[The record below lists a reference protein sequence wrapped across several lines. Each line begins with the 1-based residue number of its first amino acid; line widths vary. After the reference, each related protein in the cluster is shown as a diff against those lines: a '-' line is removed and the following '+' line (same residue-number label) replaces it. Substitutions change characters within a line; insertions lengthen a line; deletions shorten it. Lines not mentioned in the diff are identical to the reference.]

1 MDKITAKENED
12 PKMNEVKLK
21 DKLLQ
26 KLVKEISVDSEF
38 LLELFDHNEIQIKR
52 IVAEFKTKRL
62 ATTTEVDQG
71 IGIVQLSKA
80 DNAEIFMSVGGFYKE
95 YTEKANKEAKIEE
108 DHELDTKSK
117 RDQMKTNKLNRL
129 GTIISICISAL
140 ALGISIIAL
149 LKQ

>member
-95 YTEKANKEAKIEE
+95 YMDKIDKETKVEE
-108 DHELDTKSK
+108 DRKLSNDAKE
-117 RDQMKTNKLNRL
+117 DQIRTNKRIGV
-129 GTIISICISAL
+129 GTIITISISIL
-140 ALGISIIAL
+140 ALGITLFTLI
-149 LKQ
+149 K